1 MSVGAAAVIGCRVVY
16 FSRLLGVV
24 LFEPAQRGLVALD
37 REVRDHH
44 MQVRRI
50 HAMALVSE
58 NSTRRR
64 AVRGPRRR
72 RPPLPPPVSMSS
84 AESAPARSDQ
94 SNLT

>member
-16 FSRLLGVV
+16 RLLGVV

-64 AVRGPRRR
+64 PCAVLDDVDHLSPRRCRCPAQSRRR
-72 RPPLPPPVSMSS
+72 R
-84 AESAPARSDQ
+84 AR
-94 SNLT
+94 TRAI